1 MKHFHKRF
9 TRLTAL
15 ALSALLLASAPLAVS
30 AQTVEEIEAKQNAL
44 AEKKADLESQLA
56 ALEEDESDKEAEQAL
71 LSEKIDTVRTQIST
85 ATENIDTLNDSITAL
100 EESLASAEAEIAD
113 TMELLKKRLCA
124 LYSAGSTV
132 STLEILFNAES
143 LHDFSMR
150 MEMVSGITR
159 HDKMLIDQVSAY
171 MEETAAQREELEKEK
186 TALADE
192 KKLLESSQTE
202 LTELEEE
209 NSALLKEIRAEKG
222 ETAEQIERTEAE
234 ENALANKMAV
244 LIAQMQQQEAA
255 NAARPTPTPT
265 PVPEV
270 EPTPTPT
277 PVPEVEPTPTPT
289 PVPETEYD
297 ENGNA
302 LPTPTPTP
310 VPETKPT
317 PTPTPVPTVKPT
329 PTPTPVP
336 DTSAPSYDS
345 SESFSWPLPGYGHGS
360 ITQYFGN
367 NGHKGLDIGAPEG
380 TPIVASRSGTVMI
393 ANNYDSWG
401 DSWGYYVSI
410 YHDSTY
416 STLYAHMSSV
426 AAYEGQWVNKGDV
439 IGYVGSTG
447 NSTGNHL
454 HFEVYQN
461 GTRVDPSQFV

>member
-30 AQTVEEIEAKQNAL
+30 AQTVEEIEARQNAL

-192 KKLLESSQTE
+192 KKLLESSQAE

-277 PVPEVEPTPTPT
+277 PVPEVE
-289 PVPETEYD
+289 
-297 ENGNA
+297 
-302 LPTPTPTP
+302 
-310 VPETKPT
+310 
-317 PTPTPVPTVKPT
+317 PTPVPTVKPT

-426 AAYEGQWVNKGDV
+426 AAYEGQWVNKGDI
-439 IGYVGSTG
+439 IGYVGNTG
-447 NSTGNHL
+447 NSFGNHL

>member
-44 AEKKADLESQLA
+44 AEKKAELESQIA

-71 LSEKIDTVRTQIST
+71 IAEKISTVEEQIST

-100 EESLASAEAEIAD
+100 EESLASSEAEIAD

-171 MEETAAQREELEKEK
+171 MEETSAQREELEKEK

-192 KKLLESSQTE
+192 KKLLESSQAE

-209 NSALLKEIRAEKG
+209 NSALLEEIRAEKG
-222 ETAEQIERTEAE
+222 ETTQELERTVEE
-234 ENALANKMAV
+234 ENALANMMAD
-244 LIAQMQQQEAA
+244 LIAKMQQEENNQSQA
-255 NAARPTPTPT
+255 TPTPT

-289 PVPETEYD
+289 PVPDTEYD
-297 ENGNA
+297 ENGDP

-317 PTPTPVPTVKPT
+317 PTPTPVPTAKPT

-336 DTSAPSYDS
+336 NDPPSYDS
-345 SESFSWPLPGYGHGS
+345 SESFLWPIPGYGYGS

-367 NGHKGLDIGAPEG
+367 NGHKGLDIGVPYG
-380 TPIVASRSGTVMI
+380 TPIVASRSGKVMV

-401 DSWGYYVSI
+401 DSWGYYVAI

>member
-44 AEKKADLESQLA
+44 AEKKADLESQIA

-71 LSEKIDTVRTQIST
+71 IAEKISTVEEQIST

-100 EESLASAEAEIAD
+100 EESLASSEAEIAD

-171 MEETAAQREELEKEK
+171 MEETSAQREELEKEK

-192 KKLLESSQTE
+192 KKLLESSQAE

-209 NSALLKEIRAEKG
+209 NSALLEEIRAEKG
-222 ETAEQIERTEAE
+222 ETTQELERTVEE
-234 ENALANKMAV
+234 ENALANMMAD
-244 LIAQMQQQEAA
+244 LIAQMQQQENNQSQA
-255 NAARPTPTPT
+255 TPTPT

-289 PVPETEYD
+289 PVPDTEYD

-336 DTSAPSYDS
+336 NNPPSYDS
-345 SESFSWPLPGYGHGS
+345 NESFLWPLPGYGYGS

-367 NGHKGLDIGAPEG
+367 NGHKGLDIGVPYG
-380 TPIVASRSGTVMI
+380 TPIVASRSGKVMV

-401 DSWGYYVSI
+401 DSWGYYVAI

-426 AAYEGQWVNKGDV
+426 AAYEGQWVNKGDI
-439 IGYVGSTG
+439 IGYVGNTG
-447 NSTGNHL
+447 NSFGNHL

>member
-171 MEETAAQREELEKEK
+171 MEETSAQREELEKEK

-192 KKLLESSQTE
+192 KKLLESSQAE

-209 NSALLKEIRAEKG
+209 NSALLEEIRAEKG
-222 ETAEQIERTEAE
+222 ETTQELERTVEE
-234 ENALANKMAV
+234 ENALANMMAD
-244 LIAQMQQQEAA
+244 LIAQMQQQENNQSQA
-255 NAARPTPTPT
+255 TPTPT

-277 PVPEVEPTPTPT
+277 PVPEVEPTPTP
-289 PVPETEYD
+289 VPDTEYD
-297 ENGNA
+297 ENGNP

-336 DTSAPSYDS
+336 NDPPSYDS
-345 SESFSWPLPGYGHGS
+345 NESFLWPLPGYGYGS

-367 NGHKGLDIGAPEG
+367 NGHKGLDIGVPYG
-380 TPIVASRSGTVMI
+380 TPIVASRSGTVMV

-401 DSWGYYVSI
+401 DSWGYYVAI

-426 AAYEGQWVNKGDV
+426 AAYEGQWVNKGDI

-461 GTRVDPSQFV
+461 GTRVNPSQFV

>member
-30 AQTVEEIEAKQNAL
+30 AQTVEEIEARQNAL

-192 KKLLESSQTE
+192 KKLLESSQAE

-209 NSALLKEIRAEKG
+209 NSALLEEIRAEKG
-222 ETAEQIERTEAE
+222 ETTQELERTVEE
-234 ENALANKMAV
+234 ENALANMMAD
-244 LIAQMQQQEAA
+244 LIAQMQQQENNQSQA
-255 NAARPTPTPT
+255 TPTPT

-289 PVPETEYD
+289 PVPDTEYD
-297 ENGNA
+297 EDGNP

-336 DTSAPSYDS
+336 NDPPSYDS
-345 SESFSWPLPGYGHGS
+345 NESFLWPLPGYGYGS

-367 NGHKGLDIGAPEG
+367 NGHKGLDIGVPYG
-380 TPIVASRSGTVMI
+380 TPIVASRSGKVMV

-401 DSWGYYVSI
+401 DSWGYYVAI

-426 AAYEGQWVNKGDV
+426 AAYEGQWVNKGDI

>member
-30 AQTVEEIEAKQNAL
+30 AQTVEEIEARQNAL

-192 KKLLESSQTE
+192 KKLLESSQAE

-255 NAARPTPTPT
+255 NAAR
-265 PVPEV
+265 
-270 EPTPTPT
+270 
-277 PVPEVEPTPTPT
+277 
-289 PVPETEYD
+289 
-297 ENGNA
+297 
-302 LPTPTPTP
+302 
-310 VPETKPT
+310 
-317 PTPTPVPTVKPT
+317 PT

-426 AAYEGQWVNKGDV
+426 AAYEGQWVNKGDI
-439 IGYVGSTG
+439 IGYVGNTG
-447 NSTGNHL
+447 NSFGNHL

>member
-30 AQTVEEIEAKQNAL
+30 AQTVEEIEARQNAL

-192 KKLLESSQTE
+192 KKLLESSQAE

-222 ETAEQIERTEAE
+222 ETTQELERTVEE
-234 ENALANKMAV
+234 ENALANMMAD
-244 LIAQMQQQEAA
+244 LIAQMQQQENNQSQA
-255 NAARPTPTPT
+255 TPTPT

-277 PVPEVEPTPTPT
+277 PIPEVEPTPTPT
-289 PVPETEYD
+289 PVPDTEYD
-297 ENGNA
+297 EDGNP

-336 DTSAPSYDS
+336 NDPPSYDS
-345 SESFSWPLPGYGHGS
+345 NESFLWPLPGYGYGS

-367 NGHKGLDIGAPEG
+367 NGHKGLDIGVPYG
-380 TPIVASRSGTVMI
+380 TPIVASRSGKVMV

-401 DSWGYYVSI
+401 DSWGYYVAI

-447 NSTGNHL
+447 NSSGNHL

>member
-44 AEKKADLESQLA
+44 AEKKADLESQIA

-71 LSEKIDTVRTQIST
+71 IAEKISTVEEQIST

-100 EESLASAEAEIAD
+100 EESLASSEAEIAD

-171 MEETAAQREELEKEK
+171 MEETSAQREELEKEK

-192 KKLLESSQTE
+192 KKLLESSQAE

-209 NSALLKEIRAEKG
+209 NSALLEEIRAEKG
-222 ETAEQIERTEAE
+222 ETTQELERTVEE
-234 ENALANKMAV
+234 ENALANMMAD
-244 LIAQMQQQEAA
+244 LIAQMQQQENNQSQA
-255 NAARPTPTPT
+255 TPTPT

-289 PVPETEYD
+289 PVPDTEYD
-297 ENGNA
+297 ENGNP

-336 DTSAPSYDS
+336 NNPPSYDS
-345 SESFSWPLPGYGHGS
+345 NESFLWPLPGYGYGS

-367 NGHKGLDIGAPEG
+367 NGHKGLDIGVPYG
-380 TPIVASRSGTVMI
+380 TPIVASRSGKVMV

-401 DSWGYYVSI
+401 DSWGYYVAI

-426 AAYEGQWVNKGDV
+426 AAYEGQWVNKGDI
-439 IGYVGSTG
+439 IGYVGNTG
-447 NSTGNHL
+447 NSFGNHL

>member
-44 AEKKADLESQLA
+44 AEKKADLESQIA

-71 LSEKIDTVRTQIST
+71 IAEKISTVEEQIST

-100 EESLASAEAEIAD
+100 EESLASSEAEIAD

-171 MEETAAQREELEKEK
+171 MEETSAQREELEKEK

-192 KKLLESSQTE
+192 KKLLESSQAE

-209 NSALLKEIRAEKG
+209 NSALLEEIRAEKG
-222 ETAEQIERTEAE
+222 ETTQELERTVEE
-234 ENALANKMAV
+234 ENALANMMAD
-244 LIAQMQQQEAA
+244 LIAQMQQQENNQSQA
-255 NAARPTPTPT
+255 TPTPT

-289 PVPETEYD
+289 PVPDTEYD
-297 ENGNA
+297 EDGSP

-336 DTSAPSYDS
+336 NDPPSYDS
-345 SESFSWPLPGYGHGS
+345 SESFLWPIPGYGYGS

-367 NGHKGLDIGAPEG
+367 NGHKGLDIGVPYG
-380 TPIVASRSGTVMI
+380 TPIVASRSGKVMV

-401 DSWGYYVSI
+401 DSWGYYVAI